1 MWCWDV
7 AKYGPLS
14 WDDSRN
20 GGAAA
25 TLIVAPADVNRRVRR
40 VCTRNSLYIQV
51 VRSFVS
57 IEPKMV
63 RTRSVHYPVKYHSYL
78 KLLVDPS
85 RSHCYFISMQNR
97 RASFLLYHKSTGVL
111 RRRHL
116 EVERWGLGCNT
127 TIRLTEIMARVS
139 LKDNHAYRIELDLD
153 AIAFRLHNLYVLSL
167 LRTS

>member
-1 MWCWDV
+1 M
-7 AKYGPLS
+7 PLS
-14 WDDSRN
+14 HGLKHVKCFVSGLKIYRWRFISRAGCDVEMLRSKVRYRGMI

-63 RTRSVHYPVKYHSYL
+63 RTRSVHYPVKYHSHL

-116 EVERWGLGCNT
+116 EVER
-127 TIRLTEIMARVS
+127 
-139 LKDNHAYRIELDLD
+139 
-153 AIAFRLHNLYVLSL
+153 
-167 LRTS
+167 